1 MKLIPYTRVST
12 DRQADEGTGLDVQL
26 DAIRLW
32 AKANGHTLTKAHV
45 DQGVSGAKELE
56 HRPRLMDAMAT
67 LKGRKAAGIV
77 VYRLDRLAR
86 DLIVQE
92 SLLAEFRRLGAQV
105 FTTSAAEAGY
115 LDDDP
120 KDPSRKLIRQ
130 VLGAV
135 AEYERAMTA
144 LRLRAARDRKQAR
157 GEYAGFGSPAFG
169 LRSEAGTLVPADDEQ
184 RAIDRIV
191 QLREAGA
198 SLPLIASTLAA
209 EGVTSKRGGHWHPT
223 TIARVVARHGT

>member
-32 AKANGHTLTKAHV
+32 AKANGHTLTKPYV

-56 HRPRLMDAMAT
+56 HRPRLMDAMQT
-67 LKGRKAAGIV
+67 LKARKAAGIV

-92 SLLAEFRRLGAQV
+92 SLLAEFRRLGAQA

-115 LDDDP
+115 LADDP
-120 KDPSRKLIRQ
+120 TDPSRKLIRQ

-157 GEYAGFGSPAFG
+157 GEYAGFGSPALG
-169 LRSEAGTLVPADDEQ
+169 TRSVGGQLVPDDDELQ
-184 RAIDRIV
+184 VIARIFALRA
-191 QLREAGA
+191 EGA
-198 SLPLIASTLAA
+198 SLPQIVRVLTD
-209 EGVTSKRGGHWHPT
+209 EGLRPKRGGTWHPT
-223 TIARVVARHGT
+223 TVSRVLNRT